1 MTTSSFK
8 ARLAQLGRV
17 KVIPQE
23 TCGSPEEVV
32 LRLTGAVP
40 NVIDATLALVRRGTT
55 MLVAKRAVEKAIAAG
70 AAVIALSTVEDR
82 VTLARELEAAGL
94 AVTYR
99 SALDRELKDHFPARL
114 KGLRQRL
121 GLSQEEFARDYSL
134 DKKTLQGWEIGKTPD
149 RGNRHFIRMIEKDPE
164 TVKRLVNE
172 G

>member
-1 MTTSSFK
+1 MNTSSFVE
-8 ARLAQLGRV
+8 RLAQLGRV
-17 KVIPQE
+17 RVIPQE
-23 TCGSPEEVV
+23 TSGSREEVV
-32 LRLTGAVP
+32 LRLTRASP
-40 NVIDATLALVRRGTT
+40 NVIAATLAMVRRGTT
-55 MLVAKRAVEKAIAAG
+55 MLVAKRAVEKALAEG
-70 AAVIALSTVEDR
+70 TAVIELSTVEDQ

-99 SALDRELKDHFPARL
+99 SALDRELKDHFSARL

-134 DKKTLQGWEIGKTPD
+134 DKKTLQGWEIGKMPD
-149 RGNRHFIRMIEKDPE
+149 RGNRHFIRMIERDPE